1 MAIDRNIN
9 KKDYQEVYDKIMVK
23 KGIVSQENLDI
34 AKNGVTGNA
43 VVNSLNPTG
52 RIENGN
58 PELEIKMTITK
69 ENGEK
74 IEVSVTK
81 VILKNV
87 VSYVQAGQL
96 IEVIYMPSNPEK
108 LVINLPAQL

>member
-1 MAIDRNIN
+1 MFRQKFYVGIN
-9 KKDYQEVYDKIMVK
+9 DLHSCQEYRQEVYDKIMVK

-74 IEVSVTK
+74 IKFKIIIYKRE
-81 VILKNV
+81 KN
-87 VSYVQAGQL
+87 Y
-96 IEVIYMPSNPEK
+96 ET
-108 LVINLPAQL
+108 